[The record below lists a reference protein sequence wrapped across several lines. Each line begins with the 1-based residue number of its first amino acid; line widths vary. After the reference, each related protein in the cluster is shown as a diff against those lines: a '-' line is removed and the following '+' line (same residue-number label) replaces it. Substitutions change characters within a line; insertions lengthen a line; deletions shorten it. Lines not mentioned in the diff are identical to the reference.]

1 MTENEMVRWYH
12 RLNGYEFGK
21 TPGDGDGPGSLECY
35 SLWGHKE
42 LHMIEQLTLYFFT
55 NSGREE

>member
-21 TPGDGDGPGSLECY
+21 TPGDGDGPGSLECC
-35 SLWGHKE
+35 SPWGHKE
-42 LHMIEQLTLYFFT
+42 
-55 NSGREE
+55 